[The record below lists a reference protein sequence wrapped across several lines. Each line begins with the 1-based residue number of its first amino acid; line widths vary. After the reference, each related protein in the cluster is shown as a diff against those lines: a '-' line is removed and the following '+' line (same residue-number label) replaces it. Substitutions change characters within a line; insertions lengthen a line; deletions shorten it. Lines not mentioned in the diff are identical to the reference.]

1 VAEAGACGSDL
12 HRQRREQGTEGVER
26 AVGRESGGG
35 KSKDLGRNLNGRLDY
50 ILLNNINNYSNW

>member
-26 AVGRESGGG
+26 AVGRESSGWEVKRFG
-35 KSKDLGRNLNGRLDY
+35 KESKRTTRLY
-50 ILLNNINNYSNW
+50 IA